1 MGISKLFSKCLL
13 PIVLVVFFIFL
24 SSGFVFADVG
34 SVAEDS
40 LEDLPQSALLST
52 VTDPDE
58 IELDNTLRQ
67 ASSLL
72 AASSTTYTADDIY
85 NLLISIR
92 TTYGGSSYFRVIDP
106 QVTDLLTNIYT
117 RMALY
122 QSSLDNLIS
131 SSNSLDST
139 LDNIY
144 DSLGAGT
151 SGYNVLYLLDSILN
165 QANAI
170 NDNLE
175 YNDGTTVQGLGLMVQ
190 YIQRYTNSINNN
202 VSVCKDHLQSITFD
216 LATIHSYLN
225 NLQTSLDTI
234 HNDNSNFLS
243 VFSSLDNLS
252 WTSFVNNPILGY
264 SYTVDDALSGTYFT
278 PSVYPSSYNDFYVV
292 IDSSSLYNKALKFDI
307 PFYSVNNAEFNIDF
321 KTIIGNKIF
330 SSSFDDILF
339 FNNNSLSSTIIVY
352 GLDFAYSSPNK
363 ILMHITPSV
372 SSQNIYFYT
381 GTSFVSYL
389 NFDSMDYQYL
399 SMALSLRSLNKTNHS
414 DLMSIDN
421 SVNNVDVSI
430 NNTSRS
436 ILSQLDKMDNL
447 NWTSF
452 VNNPIL
458 GYSYTVDDALSGTY
472 FTPSV
477 YPSSYNDFYVV
488 IDSSSLYNKALK
500 FDIPFYSVNNAE
512 FNIDFKTII
521 GNKIFSSSF
530 DDILFFNNNS
540 LSSTIIVYGLDFAYS
555 SPNKIL
561 MHITPSVSSQNIY
574 FYTGTSFV
582 SYLNFDSMD
591 YQYLSMAL
599 SLRLLSSV
607 YASPDLIAAKKAQ
620 QNYEDTAL
628 SDFTGS
634 GSASA
639 STSDLGSLNGAS
651 ATLKSGL
658 DTGASV
664 SDGFSVFNPN
674 SSLWGWFSQR
684 NYNEINNLYVP
695 DQRNL
700 FRGSSVSDID
710 TPYLDNN
717 TNEFYNLLGG
727 DNKW

>member
-399 SMALSLRSLNKTNHS
+399 SMALSLR
-414 DLMSIDN
+414 
-421 SVNNVDVSI
+421 
-430 NNTSRS
+430 
-436 ILSQLDKMDNL
+436 
-447 NWTSF
+447 
-452 VNNPIL
+452 
-458 GYSYTVDDALSGTY
+458 
-472 FTPSV
+472 
-477 YPSSYNDFYVV
+477 
-488 IDSSSLYNKALK
+488 
-500 FDIPFYSVNNAE
+500 
-512 FNIDFKTII
+512 
-521 GNKIFSSSF
+521 
-530 DDILFFNNNS
+530 
-540 LSSTIIVYGLDFAYS
+540 
-555 SPNKIL
+555 
-561 MHITPSVSSQNIY
+561 
-574 FYTGTSFV
+574 
-582 SYLNFDSMD
+582 
-591 YQYLSMAL
+591 
-599 SLRLLSSV
+599 LLSSV